1 MLQARICAR
10 PGQVVSRR
18 LASTRSL
25 RSFSTVKEVLKK
37 PTTAKDDA
45 TFLSTFI
52 KKSCYFLIV
61 NAAAKLMKPRAELL
75 NLFQAAGILTLA
87 LRISLNNS
95 NHQKE
100 KCASL
105 VAPHCQHHTNLIG
118 RERLEREIAD
128 LRDELDRVGGTPADS
143 GRGK

>member
-1 MLQARICAR
+1 
-10 PGQVVSRR
+10 
-18 LASTRSL
+18 
-25 RSFSTVKEVLKK
+25 
-37 PTTAKDDA
+37 
-45 TFLSTFI
+45 
-52 KKSCYFLIV
+52 
-61 NAAAKLMKPRAELL
+61 MKPRAELL
-75 NLFQAAGILTLA
+75 NLLQAAGILTLA

-128 LRDELDRVGGTPADS
+128 LRDELDRVGGTPAVGEESSSDAYGAS
-143 GRGK
+143 ERRAEAIIEAHATR